1 MTLYRLLVSVLA
13 PMLVL
18 RLLLRRLRGTEP
30 AGALAER
37 LGRAPNSA
45 GPVLWLHGASN
56 GELASARA
64 LLESLIAAAPGL
76 RVLVT
81 ANTVTA
87 REMVAG
93 WGLPGVSVALAPI
106 DHRLALRRFLGRAKP
121 AALVVVENE
130 FWPNR
135 LAACADRGIP
145 VLVVGA
151 RMSARSA
158 RRWARLPSL
167 SRPLVQAIQLL
178 SAQDAASEAHFVA
191 LGLPQGRIGPAV
203 NLKARLAPAIP
214 EAELRRLAPL
224 FLRDKTLLAASTHAG
239 EEAPVLEAFAA
250 LRQADPARRLIL
262 APRHPRRAAEVAAQI
277 TAAGLPFAKR
287 SQGELPGPQVPVLL
301 ADTMG
306 EMPLWYALAGVTFVG
321 GSLAPKGGHT
331 PFEPAAQD
339 SVILHGPHVG
349 NATEAYAALQ
359 AAGAALLVTGAASL
373 AEAVAA
379 LDANRQAELSAAARI
394 ALAPTGAEAAR
405 ARLEAAI
412 LAASRAAAPPAP

>member
-13 PMLVL
+13 PLLVL
-18 RLLLRRLRGTEP
+18 RLLWRRLRGTEP

-37 LGRAPNSA
+37 LGRAPRSG

-56 GELASARA
+56 GELASVRA
-64 LLESLIAAAPGL
+64 LLEALLAAAPGL

-87 REMVAG
+87 RAMVAG
-93 WGLPGVSVALAPI
+93 WGLPGVAAALAPI
-106 DHRLALRRFLGRAKP
+106 DHRLALHRFMARARP

-135 LAACADRGIP
+135 LALCARRGIP

-167 SRPLVQAIQLL
+167 AARLTGAIHLL
-178 SAQDAASEAHFVA
+178 SAQDAASEAHFA
-191 LGLPQGRIGPAV
+191 QLGLPAARIGPAV
-203 NLKARLAPAIP
+203 NLKAGLAPAVP
-214 EAELRRLAPL
+214 AADLRALAPL
-224 FLRDKTLLAASTHAG
+224 FLREKTLLAASTHPG

-250 LRQADPARRLIL
+250 LWQADPDRRLIL

-277 TAAGLPFAKR
+277 AAAGLGFARR
-287 SQGELPGPQVPVLL
+287 SRAELPGPEAPVLL

-321 GSLAPKGGHT
+321 GSLVEKGGHT
-331 PFEPAAQD
+331 PFEPAAQ
-339 SVILHGPHVG
+339 SSAIVHGPHVG
-349 NATEAYAALQ
+349 NAAEAYAALQ
-359 AAGAALLVTGAASL
+359 AAGAALLVTDAASL
-373 AEAVAA
+373 AAAVRG
-379 LDANRQAELSAAARI
+379 LDAGRQAQLAAAASA
-394 ALAPTGAEAAR
+394 ALAPAGADAAR
-405 ARLEAAI
+405 ARLRDAI
-412 LAASRAAAPPAP
+412 LAACPAAIPPAG